1 MYIYGWNSSLGDS
14 ITINWN
20 YINQNIF
27 LKDWWNLK
35 FAFLYRF
42 KFLLCVDVINITNT
56 IFSIMLVVLMNL
68 NLTKNNK
75 SIISTKTIFPNK
87 CHVQHT
93 QTFSLIFINFPMF
106 PKSKKKDCDIFFEK
120 QFGVSQSVLALSE
133 I

>member
-27 LKDWWNLK
+27 LKAWWNLK

-68 NLTKNNK
+68 NLTRHNK
-75 SIISTKTIFPNK
+75 SIIST
-87 CHVQHT
+87 
-93 QTFSLIFINFPMF
+93 
-106 PKSKKKDCDIFFEK
+106 
-120 QFGVSQSVLALSE
+120 
-133 I
+133 